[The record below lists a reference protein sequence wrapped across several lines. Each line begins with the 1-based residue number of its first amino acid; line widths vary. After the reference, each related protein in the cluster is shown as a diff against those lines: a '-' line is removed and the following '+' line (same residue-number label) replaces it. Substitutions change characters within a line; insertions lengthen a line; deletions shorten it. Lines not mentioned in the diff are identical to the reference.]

1 MALNEKQ
8 KEILLVA
15 EELFCQKGIDGT
27 SIRDI
32 SKAAGINVAMVNYY
46 FGSKSAM
53 VTALFEIRL
62 TRTREK
68 LVDLTGNTELNP
80 MEKLLAFVEHMM
92 AVQLQ
97 NADFHIILMN
107 QLARKENAP
116 AISEG
121 ITLLKREIIQNI
133 NHFIEEGYA
142 SGLFLAKPDPIVFVV
157 FAMGIISY
165 LIHHEHMLSDYW
177 NLEDH
182 RAYSLYLKEHIYP
195 YLIQSFQSILIYNEQ
210 K

>member
-8 KEILLVA
+8 KEILLIA
-15 EELFCQKGIDGT
+15 EELFSQKGIDGT

-53 VTALFEIRL
+53 VGALFEIRL

-68 LVDLTGNTELNP
+68 LVDLTGNVELDP

-97 NADFHIILMN
+97 NSDFHILLMN
-107 QLARKENAP
+107 QLTRKENQP

-121 ITLLKREIIQNI
+121 IALLKREILQNI
-133 NHFIEEGYA
+133 NQFIEEGYA
-142 SGLFLAKPDPIVFVV
+142 MGLFRAKPDPIVFVI

-177 NLEDH
+177 NLSNH
-182 RAYSLYLKEHIYP
+182 QAYGLYIKEEIYP
-195 YLIQSFQSILIYNEQ
+195 YLIQSFKSILIYNEQ